1 MDKQTRGRA
10 RIIRNG
16 KDMKLSGSQI
26 ILKVLKE
33 KGVDTLFGYPGGA
46 VIPFFDA
53 LYDELDYFKV
63 YRPAHEQ
70 NGVHAADGYAR
81 STGKLGVFIA
91 TSGPGATNTVTGIA
105 NAYMD
110 SVPLLVVCGQVANTL
125 IGKDSFQEVDITGM
139 TLSVTKH
146 SYMVRKTEDLEKVIR
161 EAVDVSMEGRP
172 GPVLVDV
179 PKDVFLQTCE
189 YKGNSQAGEAE
200 KVATDEEMIN
210 MAAELINNAKR
221 PVIYAGGG
229 VRISKN
235 DSLLVKFAEKTDI
248 PVCNSF
254 MGLGTIP
261 RSNRL
266 SLGFVGMHG
275 FTETNMAVTN
285 CDLLIAMGARFSDRV
300 IGSPD
305 KFAKGAKIIHIDIDS
320 TEVDKNTFESIP
332 LLGDMT
338 YILTKLLEKTE
349 KTDRSAWFNK
359 IMSNKLKRDIE
370 GKFVPENILK
380 QINKHYDKD
389 TIVATDVGQH
399 QMWTGQ
405 FWQFNNSNEFITSGG
420 LGTMGFGIGAAI
432 GAQIGNPHKKTV
444 LITGDGSFR
453 MNCEE
458 LVTISKYKLP
468 IKIVLLNNNSLGM
481 VRQWQRMF
489 SNARYSETD
498 NYDNVDYQMLASAY
512 GIKSYKAYTMEE
524 LEKALNKTD
533 NLNEPILLE
542 YKIDKDCSVYPIVP
556 PGRPIDELLITG

>member
-1 MDKQTRGRA
+1 
-10 RIIRNG
+10 
-16 KDMKLSGSQI
+16 MKLSGSQI

-91 TSGPGATNTVTGIA
+91 TSGPGATNTITGIA

-110 SVPLLVVCGQVANTL
+110 SVPLLVICGQVANAL

-146 SYMVRKTEDLEKVIR
+146 SYMVRNIEDLEEAMK
-161 EAVDVSMEGRP
+161 EAVEVAMEGRP

-179 PKDVFLQTCE
+179 PKDVFLTSYE
-189 YKGNSQAGEAE
+189 YKGNTETLNTENIVPNEQ
-200 KVATDEEMIN
+200 KLN
-210 MAAELINNAKR
+210 MAAELINNAER

-235 DSLLVKFAEKTDI
+235 DSLLVKFAEKTGI

-261 RSNRL
+261 RNNKL

-275 FTETNMAVTN
+275 SMETNIAVTN

-305 KFAKGAKIIHIDIDS
+305 KFAPRAKIIHIDVDS
-320 TEVDKNTFESIP
+320 TEVDKNTYESIP
-332 LLGDMT
+332 LLGSMRD
-338 YILTKLLEKTE
+338 ILTKLLDRAEEK
-349 KTDRSAWFNK
+349 DRSSWLEE
-359 IMSNKLKRDIE
+359 IMSKKLKKDIE
-370 GKFVPENILK
+370 GLFVPENIFK
-380 QINKHYDKD
+380 EINKHYKEN

-405 FWQFNNSNEFITSGG
+405 FWQFNKSNEFLTSGG
-420 LGTMGFGIGAAI
+420 LGTMGYGIGAAI
-432 GAQIGNPHKKTV
+432 GAQVGNPNKKTILV
-444 LITGDGSFR
+444 TGDGSFR

-458 LVTISKYKLP
+458 LVTIAKYKLP
-468 IKIVLLNNNSLGM
+468 VKIVMFNNNSLGM

-498 NYDNVDYQMLASAY
+498 NYDDVNYQMLCGAY
-512 GIKSYKAYTMEE
+512 GIKAYKASSMVE
-524 LEKALNKTD
+524 LEKILMETD
-533 NLNEPILLE
+533 NLNEPIFLE
-542 YKIDKDCSVYPIVP
+542 CKIDQDCSVYPIVP

>member
-1 MDKQTRGRA
+1 
-10 RIIRNG
+10 
-16 KDMKLSGSQI
+16 MKLSGSKI

-33 KGVDTLFGYPGGA
+33 KGIDTLFGYPGGA

-81 STGKLGVFIA
+81 STGKLGVFVA

-110 SVPLLVVCGQVANTL
+110 SVPLLVISGQVANTL
-125 IGKDSFQEVDITGM
+125 MGRDSFQEVDITGL
-139 TLSVTKH
+139 TLSITKH
-146 SYMVRKTEDLEKVIR
+146 NYIVRKVESLEDAVR
-161 EAVDVSMEGRP
+161 EAVEVAMEGRP

-179 PKDVFLQTCE
+179 PKDVFIKECE
-189 YKGNSQAGEAE
+189 FKGLGCSSKRE
-200 KVATDEEMIN
+200 VMLPDEEDFAR
-210 MAAELINNAKR
+210 AAELINSSKK

-235 DSLLVKFAEKTDI
+235 DALLLRLAEKADI
-248 PVCNSF
+248 PVANSF

-261 RSNRL
+261 RSSRL

-275 FTETNMAVTN
+275 SLETNIAVTN
-285 CDLLIAMGARFSDRV
+285 CDLLIAIGARFSDRV

-305 KFAKGAKIIHIDIDS
+305 KFARGAKIIHIDVDS
-320 TEVDKNTFESIP
+320 TEVDKNINNTIP
-332 LLGDMT
+332 LIGDME
-338 YILTKLLEKTE
+338 YILSQLVERAEQK
-349 KTDRSAWFNK
+349 DRKKWLDE
-359 IMSNKLKRDIE
+359 IESNRLKSNAA
-370 GKFVPENILK
+370 GQFVPENIINE
-380 QINKHYDKD
+380 INKMYSQN
-389 TIVATDVGQH
+389 TVVATDVGQH

-405 FWQFNNSNEFITSGG
+405 FWKFNKSNEFITSGG
-420 LGTMGFGIGAAI
+420 LGTMGFGLGAAI
-432 GAQIGNPHKKTV
+432 GAQVGNPNKKTV

-453 MNCEE
+453 MNCQE

-468 IKIVLLNNNSLGM
+468 IKIVLFNNNTLGM

-498 NYDNVDYQMLASAY
+498 NYDDVNYVKLADAY
-512 GIKSYKAYTMEE
+512 GIKGFEVTSLDE
-524 LEKALNKTD
+524 LRKVLDDTY
-533 NLNEPILLE
+533 NLNEAVFIE
-542 YKIDKDCSVYPIVP
+542 CKIDHDCSVYPIVP
-556 PGRPIDELLITG
+556 PGKPIDELLLNG

>member
-1 MDKQTRGRA
+1 
-10 RIIRNG
+10 
-16 KDMKLSGSQI
+16 MKLSGSQI

-33 KGVDTLFGYPGGA
+33 KGIDTLFGYPGGA
-46 VIPFFDA
+46 VIPLFDA

-81 STGKLGVFIA
+81 STGKIGVFIA
-91 TSGPGATNTVTGIA
+91 TSGPGATNTITGIA

-110 SVPLLVVCGQVANTL
+110 SVPLLVICGQVANTL

-146 SYMVRKTEDLEKVIR
+146 SYMVRNIEDLEDVVN
-161 EAVDVSMEGRP
+161 EAVEVAMEGRP

-179 PKDVFLQTCE
+179 PKDVFLDSYE
-189 YKGNSQAGEAE
+189 YKGMRKAHEA
-200 KVATDEEMIN
+200 KNIIPDDHVLT
-210 MAAELINNAKR
+210 MAAELMNNSVR

-235 DSLLVKFAEKTDI
+235 DSLLVELAEKTGI

-261 RSNRL
+261 RNNKL

-275 FTETNMAVTN
+275 SIETNTAVSN
-285 CDLLIAMGARFSDRV
+285 CDLLIAIGARFSDRV
-300 IGSPD
+300 IGNPD
-305 KFAKGAKIIHIDIDS
+305 KFAPRAKKIHIDIDS
-320 TEVDKNTFESIP
+320 TEIDKNTYESIP
-332 LLGDMT
+332 LIGNMKE
-338 YILTKLLEKTE
+338 ILTRLLDKAEK
-349 KTDRSAWFNK
+349 KDRSAWLEE
-359 IMSNKLKRDIE
+359 IMYKRLKKDIE
-370 GKFVPENILK
+370 GQFVPENILK
-380 QINKHYDKD
+380 EVNSHYKEN

-405 FWQFNNSNEFITSGG
+405 FWQFNKSNEFLTSGG

-432 GAQIGNPHKKTV
+432 GAQIGNPNKKTI

-458 LVTISKYKLP
+458 MATIARYKLP
-468 IKIVLLNNNSLGM
+468 IKILLLNNNSLGM

-498 NYDNVDYQMLASAY
+498 NCDDVDYQMLCAAY
-512 GIKSYKAYTMEE
+512 GIKAYKAASMNE
-524 LEKALNKTD
+524 LKNILNETD
-533 NLNEPILLE
+533 NLTGPVFLE
-542 YKIDKDCSVYPIVP
+542 CKINKDCSVYPIVP
-556 PGRPIDELLITG
+556 PGRPLNELLITG

>member
-1 MDKQTRGRA
+1 
-10 RIIRNG
+10 
-16 KDMKLSGSQI
+16 MKLSGSQI

-110 SVPLLVVCGQVANTL
+110 SVPLLVICGQVANTL

>member
-1 MDKQTRGRA
+1 
-10 RIIRNG
+10 
-16 KDMKLSGSQI
+16 MKLSGSQI
-26 ILKVLKE
+26 ILRVLRE
-33 KGVDTLFGYPGGA
+33 KGIDTLFGYPGGA

-63 YRPAHEQ
+63 LRPAHEQ

-81 STGKLGVFIA
+81 STGKLGVFVA
-91 TSGPGATNTVTGIA
+91 TSGPGATNTITGIA

-110 SVPLLVVCGQVANTL
+110 SVPLLVITGQVANTL

-146 SYMVRKTEDLEKVIR
+146 SYLVRNVEDLEDVIR
-161 EAVDVSMEGRP
+161 EAAEVAMEKRP

-179 PKDVFLQTCE
+179 PKDVFMSLCE
-189 YKGNSQAGEAE
+189 FKGSGIVEDLEEEPIKGNLEL
-200 KVATDEEMIN
+200 
-210 MAAELINNAKR
+210 AAELINSSQK

-235 DSLLVKFAEKTDI
+235 DDLLLKFAEKTGI

-261 RSNRL
+261 RNHKL

-275 FTETNMAVTN
+275 STETNMAVTN

-305 KFAKGAKIIHIDIDS
+305 KFAPGAKIIHIDIDS
-320 TEVDKNTFESIP
+320 TEVDKNTYESIP
-332 LLGDMT
+332 LIGEMKE
-338 YILTKLLEKTE
+338 ILERLLEKSQE
-349 KTDRSAWFNK
+349 KDRSVWLNE
-359 IMSNKLKRDIE
+359 IMSKRQKKNIE
-370 GKFVPENILK
+370 GQFIPENILK
-380 QINKHYDKD
+380 KVNSYYCVG
-389 TIVATDVGQH
+389 TVVATDVGQH

-405 FWQFNNSNEFITSGG
+405 YWNFNRSDEFITSGG
-420 LGTMGFGIGAAI
+420 LGTMGFGIGAAM
-432 GAQIGNPHKKTV
+432 GAQIGNPNKKTV
-444 LITGDGSFR
+444 LVTGDGSFR

-458 LVTISKYKLP
+458 LVTISRYRLP
-468 IKIVLLNNNSLGM
+468 VKVILLNNNTLGM

-498 NYDNVDYQMLASAY
+498 NHDDVNYQMLAGSY
-512 GIKSYKAYTMEE
+512 GIKSFKAESMEE
-524 LEKALNKTD
+524 LGNALESTFNV
-533 NLNEPILLE
+533 NEPVLIE
-542 YKIDKDCSVYPIVP
+542 CKIDHDCSVYPIVP
-556 PGRPIDELLITG
+556 PGRPIDELLISG

>member
-1 MDKQTRGRA
+1 
-10 RIIRNG
+10 
-16 KDMKLSGSQI
+16 MKLSGSQI

-33 KGVDTLFGYPGGA
+33 KGIDTLFGYPGGA

-53 LYDELDYFKV
+53 LYDELDYFRV

-91 TSGPGATNTVTGIA
+91 TSGPGATNTITGIA

-110 SVPLLVVCGQVANTL
+110 SVPLLVICGQVANAL

-146 SYMVRKTEDLEKVIR
+146 SYMVRNIEDLEDVVN
-161 EAVDVSMEGRP
+161 EAVEVAMEGRP

-179 PKDVFLQTCE
+179 PKDVFLAFYE
-189 YKGNSQAGEAE
+189 YKGSSETCE
-200 KVATDEEMIN
+200 VKSIIPDEDRLN
-210 MAAELINNAKR
+210 KAAELINNAKR

-235 DSLLVKFAEKTDI
+235 DSLLVKFAEKTGI

-261 RSNRL
+261 RNNKL

-275 FTETNMAVTN
+275 AMETNIAVTN
-285 CDLLIAMGARFSDRV
+285 CDLLIAIGARFSDRV

-305 KFAKGAKIIHIDIDS
+305 KFAPKAKIIHIDVDS
-320 TEVDKNTFESIP
+320 TEVDKNTYESIP
-332 LLGDMT
+332 LLGSMKN
-338 YILTKLLEKTE
+338 ILTKLLEKSEE
-349 KTDRSAWFNK
+349 KDRSSWLEEILSK
-359 IMSNKLKRDIE
+359 KLKKDIE
-370 GKFVPENILK
+370 GQFVPENILK
-380 QINKHYDKD
+380 VMNEHYKEN

-405 FWQFNNSNEFITSGG
+405 FWQFNKSNEFLTSGG
-420 LGTMGFGIGAAI
+420 LGTMGYGIGAAI
-432 GAQIGNPHKKTV
+432 GAQVGNLNKKTILV
-444 LITGDGSFR
+444 TGDGSFR

-458 LVTISKYKLP
+458 LVTIAKYKLP
-468 IKIVLLNNNSLGM
+468 IKIVMFNNNSLGM

-498 NYDNVDYQMLASAY
+498 NYDDVDYQMLSCAY
-512 GIKSYKAYTMEE
+512 GIKAYKASSMAE
-524 LEKALNKTD
+524 LEKILNETD
-533 NLNEPILLE
+533 NLNEPIFLE
-542 YKIDKDCSVYPIVP
+542 CKIDQDCSVYPIVP
-556 PGRPIDELLITG
+556 PGRPINELLITG

>member
-1 MDKQTRGRA
+1 
-10 RIIRNG
+10 
-16 KDMKLSGSQI
+16 MKLSGSQI

-33 KGVDTLFGYPGGA
+33 KGIDTLFGYPGGA

-53 LYDELDYFKV
+53 LYDELNYFEV

-91 TSGPGATNTVTGIA
+91 TSGPGATNTITGIA

-110 SVPLLVVCGQVANTL
+110 SVPLLIICGQVANAL

-146 SYMVRKTEDLEKVIR
+146 SYMVRKTEDLEDVVR
-161 EAVDVSMEGRP
+161 EAVDVAMEGRP
-172 GPVLVDV
+172 GPVLVDI
-179 PKDVFLQTCE
+179 PKDVFLHTCE
-189 YKGNSQAGEAE
+189 YKGS
-200 KVATDEEMIN
+200 DEYSRDEIIAADEDKLN

-235 DSLLVKFAEKTDI
+235 DSLLVKFAEKTGI

-261 RSNRL
+261 KSNKL

-275 FTETNMAVTN
+275 SMETNMAVTN

-305 KFAKGAKIIHIDIDS
+305 KFAPKAKIIHIDIDS
-320 TEVDKNTFESIP
+320 TEVDKNTYESIP
-332 LLGDMT
+332 IIGNMRD
-338 YILTKLLEKTE
+338 ILIKLLEKSE
-349 KTDRSAWFNK
+349 ERDRSKWLEE
-359 IMSNKLKRDIE
+359 IMSKKLKADIE
-370 GKFVPENILK
+370 GQFVPENILK
-380 QINKHYDKD
+380 EINKHYKD
-389 TIVATDVGQH
+389 NTIVATDVGQH
-399 QMWTGQ
+399 QMWAGQ
-405 FWQFNNSNEFITSGG
+405 FWQFNKSDEFITSGG
-420 LGTMGFGIGAAI
+420 LGTMGFGMGAAI
-432 GAQIGNPHKKTV
+432 GAQVGNPDKKTILV
-444 LITGDGSFR
+444 TGDGSFR

-468 IKIVLLNNNSLGM
+468 VKIVMFNNNALGM

-489 SNARYSETD
+489 SYARYSETD
-498 NYDNVDYQMLASAY
+498 NYDDVNYQLLCAAY
-512 GIKSYKAYTMEE
+512 GIKAYKADSMAE
-524 LEKALNKTD
+524 LKKILNETD
-533 NLNEPILLE
+533 NLNEPIFLE
-542 YKIDKDCSVYPIVP
+542 CKIDRDCSVYPIVP

>member
-1 MDKQTRGRA
+1 
-10 RIIRNG
+10 
-16 KDMKLSGSQI
+16 MKLSGSQI
-26 ILKVLKE
+26 ILRVLRE
-33 KGVDTLFGYPGGA
+33 KGIDILFGYPGGA

-70 NGVHAADGYAR
+70 NGVHAADGFAR
-81 STGKLGVFIA
+81 STGKLGVFVA

-110 SVPLLVVCGQVANTL
+110 SVPLLVISGQVANKL

-146 SYMVRKTEDLEKVIR
+146 SYLVRNVENLEDAIR
-161 EAVDVSMEGRP
+161 EAVEVAMEGRP
-172 GPVLVDV
+172 GPVLVDI
-179 PKDVFLQTCE
+179 PKDVFLGFCE
-189 YKGNSQAGEAE
+189 YKGGCTKEE
-200 KVATDEEMIN
+200 IEVAVPSEEN
-210 MAAELINNAKR
+210 LDLAAKLINSALK

-235 DSLLVKFAEKTDI
+235 DELLLKFAEKADI

-261 RSNRL
+261 RSHKL

-275 FTETNMAVTN
+275 SMETNMAVTN
-285 CDLLIAMGARFSDRV
+285 CDLLIALGARFSDRV

-305 KFAKGAKIIHIDIDS
+305 KFAPGAKIIHIDVDF
-320 TEVDKNTFESIP
+320 TEVDKNIYESIP
-332 LLGDMT
+332 LIGEMKS
-338 YILTKLLEKTE
+338 ILEKLLNKIEK
-349 KTDRSAWFNK
+349 KDRSFWLEE
-359 IMSNKLKRDIE
+359 IMYKKQRLDIE
-370 GKFVPENILK
+370 GQFVPENILK
-380 QINKHYDKD
+380 EINKYFNKN
-389 TIVATDVGQH
+389 TVVATDVGQH

-405 FWQFNNSNEFITSGG
+405 YWNFNKSNEFITSGG

-432 GAQIGNPHKKTV
+432 GAQVGNLNKKTV

-468 IKIVLLNNNSLGM
+468 IRIVLLNNNALGM

-489 SNARYSETD
+489 SDARYSETD
-498 NYDNVDYQMLASAY
+498 NYDDVNYQMLAAAY
-512 GIKSYKAYTMEE
+512 GIKAYKAESMGE
-524 LEKALNKTD
+524 LRKILEDTSNV
-533 NLNEPILLE
+533 NESILLE
-542 YKIDKDCSVYPIVP
+542 CKIDHDCSVYPIVP
-556 PGRPIDELLITG
+556 PGRPIDELLIRG

>member
-1 MDKQTRGRA
+1 
-10 RIIRNG
+10 
-16 KDMKLSGSQI
+16 MKLSGSQI

-33 KGVDTLFGYPGGA
+33 KGIDTLFGYPGGA

-53 LYDELDYFKV
+53 LYDELDYFRV

-91 TSGPGATNTVTGIA
+91 TSGPGATNTITGIA

-110 SVPLLVVCGQVANTL
+110 SVPLLVICGQVANAL

-146 SYMVRKTEDLEKVIR
+146 SYMVRNIEDLEEVVK
-161 EAVDVSMEGRP
+161 EAVEVAMEGRP

-179 PKDVFLQTCE
+179 PKDIFLASYE
-189 YKGNSQAGEAE
+189 YKGSSETRE
-200 KVATDEEMIN
+200 VKSIIPDEDRLN

-235 DSLLVKFAEKTDI
+235 DSLLVKFAEKTGI

-261 RSNRL
+261 RNNKL

-275 FTETNMAVTN
+275 AMETNIAVTN
-285 CDLLIAMGARFSDRV
+285 CDLLIAIGARFSDRV

-305 KFAKGAKIIHIDIDS
+305 KFAPKAKIIHIDVDS
-320 TEVDKNTFESIP
+320 TEVDKNTYESIP
-332 LLGDMT
+332 LLGSMKN
-338 YILTKLLEKTE
+338 ILTKLLEKSEE
-349 KTDRSAWFNK
+349 KDRSSWLEEILSK
-359 IMSNKLKRDIE
+359 KLKKDIE
-370 GKFVPENILK
+370 GQFVPENILK
-380 QINKHYDKD
+380 VMNEHYKEN

-405 FWQFNNSNEFITSGG
+405 FWQFNKSNEFLTSGG
-420 LGTMGFGIGAAI
+420 LGTMGYGIGAAI
-432 GAQIGNPHKKTV
+432 GAQVGNLNKKTILV
-444 LITGDGSFR
+444 TGDGSFR

-458 LVTISKYKLP
+458 LVTIAKYKLP
-468 IKIVLLNNNSLGM
+468 IKIVMFNNNSLGM

-498 NYDNVDYQMLASAY
+498 NYDDVDYQMLSCAY
-512 GIKSYKAYTMEE
+512 GIKAYKASSMAE
-524 LEKALNKTD
+524 LEKILNETD
-533 NLNEPILLE
+533 NLNEPIFLE
-542 YKIDKDCSVYPIVP
+542 CKIDQDCSVYPIVP
-556 PGRPIDELLITG
+556 PGRPINELLITG

>member
-1 MDKQTRGRA
+1 
-10 RIIRNG
+10 
-16 KDMKLSGSQI
+16 MKLSGSQI
-26 ILKVLKE
+26 ILRVLKE
-33 KGVDTLFGYPGGA
+33 KGIDTLFGYPGGA

-63 YRPAHEQ
+63 FRPAHEQ

-110 SVPLLVVCGQVANTL
+110 SVPLLVIAGQVSNTL

-146 SYMVRKTEDLEKVIR
+146 NYLIRNVENLEAVIR
-161 EAVDVSMEGRP
+161 EAVEVAMEGRP

-179 PKDVFLQTCE
+179 PKDVFIKSCE
-189 YKGNSQAGEAE
+189 YRGENYDTDRE
-200 KVATDEEMIN
+200 NEATVPADEVLEL
-210 MAAELINNAKR
+210 AAVLINKAKK

-235 DSLLVKFAEKTDI
+235 DDLLLQFAEKVDI

-261 RSNRL
+261 RSHKL

-275 FTETNMAVTN
+275 SMETNMAVTN
-285 CDLLIAMGARFSDRV
+285 CDLLIALGARFSDRV

-305 KFAKGAKIIHIDIDS
+305 KFAPGAKIIHIDVDS
-320 TEVDKNTFESIP
+320 TEVDKNTYESIP
-332 LLGDMT
+332 LIGDMKA
-338 YILTKLLEKTE
+338 ILEKLLNKTE
-349 KTDRSAWFNK
+349 KKDRSSWLAE
-359 IMSNKLKRDIE
+359 IMSKKQNYDIE
-370 GKFVPENILK
+370 GQFVPENILK
-380 QINKHYDKD
+380 RVNEYFSKN
-389 TIVATDVGQH
+389 TVVATDVGQH

-405 FWQFNNSNEFITSGG
+405 YWNFNKSNEFITSGG

-432 GAQIGNPHKKTV
+432 GAQVGNPNKKTV

-468 IKIVLLNNNSLGM
+468 IKIVLLNNNTLGM

-489 SNARYSETD
+489 SNAKYSETD
-498 NYDNVDYQMLASAY
+498 NYDDVNYQMLSAAY
-512 GIKSYKAYTMEE
+512 NIKAYKAETMEE
-524 LEKALNKTD
+524 LDKVLNETG
-533 NLNEPILLE
+533 NLNEPMLLE
-542 YKIDKDCSVYPIVP
+542 CKIGHDCSVYPIVP
-556 PGRPIDELLITG
+556 PGRPIDELLISG

>member
-1 MDKQTRGRA
+1 
-10 RIIRNG
+10 
-16 KDMKLSGSQI
+16 MKLSGSQI

-33 KGVDTLFGYPGGA
+33 KGIDTLFGYPGGA

-81 STGKLGVFIA
+81 STGRLGVFIA
-91 TSGPGATNTVTGIA
+91 TSGPGATNTITGIA

-110 SVPLLVVCGQVANTL
+110 SVPLLVICGQVANAL

-146 SYMVRKTEDLEKVIR
+146 SYMVRKTEDLEDVIR

-179 PKDVFLQTCE
+179 PKDVFLHTCE
-189 YKGNSQAGEAE
+189 YKGSSEIV
-200 KVATDEEMIN
+200 KDENIVPNEN
-210 MAAELINNAKR
+210 KLNTAAELINNAQR

-235 DSLLVKFAEKTDI
+235 DTLLVEFAEKTGI

-261 RSNRL
+261 RSNKL

-275 FTETNMAVTN
+275 SMETNMAVAN

-305 KFAKGAKIIHIDIDS
+305 KFAPKAKIIHIDIDS
-320 TEVDKNTFESIP
+320 TEVDKNTYESIP
-332 LLGDMT
+332 LIGNMT
-338 YILTKLLEKTE
+338 DILTKLLEKAE
-349 KTDRSAWFNK
+349 RKDRSKWLEE
-359 IMSNKLKRDIE
+359 IMSKKLKTDIE
-370 GKFVPENILK
+370 GQFVPENILK
-380 QINKHYDKD
+380 EINKHYRDN

-405 FWQFNNSNEFITSGG
+405 FWQFNKSDEFITSGG
-420 LGTMGFGIGAAI
+420 LGTMGFGMGAAI
-432 GAQIGNPHKKTV
+432 GAQVGNPDKKTILV
-444 LITGDGSFR
+444 TGDGSFR

-458 LVTISKYKLP
+458 LVTISIYKLP
-468 IKIVLLNNNSLGM
+468 VKIVLLNNNSLGM

-498 NYDNVDYQMLASAY
+498 NYDDVDYRLLCAAY
-512 GIKSYKAYTMEE
+512 GIKAYKAGSMAE
-524 LEKALNKTD
+524 LEEILNKTD
-533 NLNEPILLE
+533 SLNEPVFIE
-542 YKIDKDCSVYPIVP
+542 CKIDKDCSVYPIVP

>member
-1 MDKQTRGRA
+1 
-10 RIIRNG
+10 
-16 KDMKLSGSQI
+16 MKLSGSQI

-33 KGVDTLFGYPGGA
+33 KGIDTLFGYPGGA

-53 LYDELDYFKV
+53 LYDELNYFKV

-91 TSGPGATNTVTGIA
+91 TSGPGATNTITGIA

-110 SVPLLVVCGQVANTL
+110 SVPLLVICGQVANAL

-146 SYMVRKTEDLEKVIR
+146 SYMVRNIEDLEDVVN
-161 EAVDVSMEGRP
+161 EAVEVAMEGRP

-179 PKDVFLQTCE
+179 PKDVFLASYE
-189 YKGNSQAGEAE
+189 YKGNSETRE
-200 KVATDEEMIN
+200 VKNVIPDEDRLN

-235 DSLLVKFAEKTDI
+235 DSLLVTVAEKTGI

-261 RSNRL
+261 RNNKL

-275 FTETNMAVTN
+275 SMETNIAVTN
-285 CDLLIAMGARFSDRV
+285 CDLLIAIGARFSDRV

-305 KFAKGAKIIHIDIDS
+305 KFAPKAKIIHIDVDS
-320 TEVDKNTFESIP
+320 TEVDKNTYESIP
-332 LLGDMT
+332 LLGSMKD
-338 YILTKLLEKTE
+338 ILTKILEKLE
-349 KTDRSAWFNK
+349 KKDRSSWLEEILSK
-359 IMSNKLKRDIE
+359 KLKKDIV
-370 GKFVPENILK
+370 GQFVPENILK
-380 QINKHYDKD
+380 VMNEHYKEN

-405 FWQFNNSNEFITSGG
+405 FWQFNKSNEFLTSGG
-420 LGTMGFGIGAAI
+420 LGTMGYGIGAAI
-432 GAQIGNPHKKTV
+432 GAQVGNPNKKTILV
-444 LITGDGSFR
+444 TGDGSFR

-458 LVTISKYKLP
+458 LVTIAKYKLP
-468 IKIVLLNNNSLGM
+468 VKIVMFNNNSLGM

-498 NYDNVDYQMLASAY
+498 NYDDVDYQMLSCAY
-512 GIKSYKAYTMEE
+512 GIKAYKASSMAE
-524 LEKALNKTD
+524 LEKILNETD
-533 NLNEPILLE
+533 NLNEPIFLE
-542 YKIDKDCSVYPIVP
+542 CKIDQDCSVYPIVP
-556 PGRPIDELLITG
+556 PGRPINELLITG